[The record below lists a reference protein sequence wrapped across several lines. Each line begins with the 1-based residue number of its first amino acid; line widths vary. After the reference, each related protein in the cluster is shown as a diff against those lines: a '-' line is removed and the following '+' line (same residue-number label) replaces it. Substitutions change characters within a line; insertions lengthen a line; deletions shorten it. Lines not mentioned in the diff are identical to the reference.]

1 MHIHLNHNQSRQL
14 ALAMHEVLMSRHE
27 ILIHANRDH
36 SVVIANDHDRNLL
49 LRRIYSSQEE
59 AYSHLGKVEE
69 LRSRFLDSSSKK
81 NEELGEYYFY
91 DSNDKACSIADK
103 KQLEEALNT
112 CLQTTHANIRNQIVT
127 VLLEKGQEALKEIR
141 RNIEIEEEIVLI
153 DNKTKTDLLSIDG
166 KKEYAFCFSDHM
178 EKDVAYIDHL
188 FHTLAPSIICEEEV
202 VNEHSMMFRRE
213 YKELRV
219 HLH

>member
-1 MHIHLNHNQSRQL
+1 
-14 ALAMHEVLMSRHE
+14 MSRHE

-36 SVVIANDHDRNLL
+36 SVVIANDQDRNLL
-49 LRRIYSSQEE
+49 LRRAYRSQEE
-59 AYSHLGKVEE
+59 AYSHLGRVEE

-91 DSNDKACSIADK
+91 DLNDNACSILDK
-103 KQLEEALNT
+103 KQLEKVLNT
-112 CLQTTHANIRNQIVT
+112 CIETTHSNIRKQIVK
-127 VLLEKGQEALKEIR
+127 VLFEKGSEALKEIR

-166 KKEYAFCFSDHM
+166 RKEYAFCFSDHM
-178 EKDVAYIDHL
+178 EKDMVYIDHL
-188 FHTLAPSIICEEEV
+188 FHTLAPSIVCEEEV
-202 VNEHSMMFRRE
+202 VNEHSMMFRRD

>member
-1 MHIHLNHNQSRQL
+1 LNIHFNHNQSRKL

-36 SVVIANDHDRNLL
+36 SVVIANDQDRNLL
-49 LRRIYSSQEE
+49 LRRAYRSQEE
-59 AYSHLGKVEE
+59 AYSHLGRVEE

-91 DSNDKACSIADK
+91 DLNDNACSIADK
-103 KQLEEALNT
+103 KQLEKVLNT
-112 CLQTTHANIRNQIVT
+112 CIETTHSNIRKQIVK
-127 VLLEKGQEALKEIR
+127 VLFEKGSEALKEIR

-166 KKEYAFCFSDHM
+166 RKEYAFCFSDHM
-178 EKDVAYIDHL
+178 EKDMVYIDHL
-188 FHTLAPSIICEEEV
+188 FHTLAPSIVCEEEV
-202 VNEHSMMFRRE
+202 VNEHSMMFRRD

>member
-1 MHIHLNHNQSRQL
+1 LNIHFNHNQSRKL

-36 SVVIANDHDRNLL
+36 SVVIANDQDRNLL
-49 LRRIYSSQEE
+49 LRRAYRSQEE
-59 AYSHLGKVEE
+59 AYSHLGRVEE

-91 DSNDKACSIADK
+91 DLNDNACSILDK
-103 KQLEEALNT
+103 KQLEKVLNT
-112 CLQTTHANIRNQIVT
+112 CIETTHSNIRKQIVK
-127 VLLEKGQEALKEIR
+127 VLFEKGSEALKEIR

-153 DNKTKTDLLSIDG
+153 DNKTKTDLLSVDG
-166 KKEYAFCFSDHM
+166 RKEYAFCFSDHM
-178 EKDVAYIDHL
+178 EKDMVYIDHL
-188 FHTLAPSIICEEEV
+188 FHTLAPSIVCEEEV
-202 VNEHSMMFRRE
+202 VNEHSMMFRRD

>member
-1 MHIHLNHNQSRQL
+1 MNIHFNHNQSRKL

-36 SVVIANDHDRNLL
+36 SVVIANDQDRNLL
-49 LRRIYSSQEE
+49 LRRAYRSQEE
-59 AYSHLGKVEE
+59 AYSHLGRVEE

-91 DSNDKACSIADK
+91 DLNDNACSIADK
-103 KQLEEALNT
+103 KQLEKVLNT
-112 CLQTTHANIRNQIVT
+112 CIETTHSNIRKQIVK
-127 VLLEKGQEALKEIR
+127 VLFEKGSEALKEIR

-166 KKEYAFCFSDHM
+166 RKEYAFCFSDHM
-178 EKDVAYIDHL
+178 EKDMVYIDHL
-188 FHTLAPSIICEEEV
+188 FHTLAPSIVCEEEV
-202 VNEHSMMFRRE
+202 VNEHSMMFRRD